1 MGALAVISAIVGIIG
16 AGVGIYSS
24 IKQAKDSE
32 EASSKTNQLAE
43 DNLNLNK
50 DVAQKNFDLSK
61 EQFEYQKQLNNLQ
74 MQREDSAFQRQVSD
88 LKAAGLSP
96 LMVAGNGAASSPLNA
111 ASAPQFDMNGIN
123 QALSNVIGSYND
135 SFNRKLQSRQFALQ
149 SKVQTAQLYS
159 DLLNSYV
166 QQKKSKLEMEYTQ
179 EKLNWEK
186 SHGFRDLNWKS
197 ELLNL
202 AEQIIGYKSGNSV
215 NLSISDI
222 KDKAS
227 ELKNKV
233 SDVLDPT
240 ADDNND
246 FATYGSV
253 TRNSNYGHTLD
264 NENYDNDRSSVK
276 LISEELKEKKQK
288 MDLRIKDNEKNRN
301 NLWDSDDYLKKHISK
316 DNWLNASQAFIKYYL
331 KYGQF
336 EGHKKYFD

>member
-24 IKQAKDSE
+24 IKQSQ
-32 EASSKTNQLAE
+32 EAEKANETSKSIAE
-43 DNLNLNK
+43 DNLKLNK
-50 DVAQKNFDLSK
+50 DVATKNFDLSK
-61 EQFEYQKQLNNLQ
+61 EQFEYQKQLNDLQ

-88 LKAAGLSP
+88 LQKAGLSP
-96 LMVAGNGAASSPLNA
+96 LMVAGNGAAANPLTS

-149 SKVQTAQLYS
+149 SKVQSAQLYS

-166 QQKKSKLEMEYTQ
+166 QQKKSRLEMQYTQ

-186 SHGFRDLNWKS
+186 EHGFRDYNWKS
-197 ELLNL
+197 EITRL
-202 AEQIIGYKSGNSV
+202 AEMIIGLKSGNSV
-215 NLSISDI
+215 NPSLQNI
-222 KDKAS
+222 KDKAD
-227 ELKNKV
+227 EVKEQLGN
-233 SDVLDPT
+233 VLDPT

-246 FATYGSV
+246 FATYGSIP
-253 TRNSNYGHTLD
+253 RNSSYGHMLD
-264 NENYDNDRSSVK
+264 NENYDNDRSSTK
-276 LISEELKEKKQK
+276 LIADELKEKKQK
-288 MDLRIKDNEKNRN
+288 IDLRIKDNEKNRI
-301 NLWDSDDYLKKHISK
+301 NLWESDDYLQKHISK
-316 DNWLNASQAFIKYYL
+316 NNWIKASSDFIKYYL